1 MEYIAIF
8 LTLLM
13 VFTIAEILLM
23 LCVSNISDKLERV
36 GLDVEDIYLHVIK
49 EREGGM

>member
-8 LTLLM
+8 LSLLL
-13 VFTIAEILLM
+13 VFTMVEILLM
-23 LCVSNISDKLERV
+23 LYVSNISDKLERV
-36 GLDVEDIYLHVIK
+36 GLEVEDIYLHVIK

>member
-1 MEYIAIF
+1 MEYITIF
-8 LTLLM
+8 LALLV
-13 VFTIAEILLM
+13 VFTAAEILLM

-36 GLDVEDIYLHVIK
+36 GLDVEDIYMHVIK